1 MDTGIAMITLLAI
14 VLTFTIL
21 IVVSKRK
28 GKKERKE

>member
-28 GKKERKE
+28 AKKETKE